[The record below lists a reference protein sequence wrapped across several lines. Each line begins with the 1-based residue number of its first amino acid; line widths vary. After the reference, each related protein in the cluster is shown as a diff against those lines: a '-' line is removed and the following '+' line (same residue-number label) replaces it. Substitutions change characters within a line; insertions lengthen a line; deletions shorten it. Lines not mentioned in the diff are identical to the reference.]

1 MPPFYQSQQFMVVE
15 NKYIQT
21 TEWMHFGVDSEGL
34 YTGLREIY
42 DRYQLPMII
51 TENGMA
57 YTDQVEKDGTIQD
70 NYRID
75 YLKQHIEKCLQFVSE
90 GYPLIGYCMWS
101 FLDVV
106 SSHEGFNKRYGLVY
120 VDRTNDNPKSCKRIK
135 KQSFYWY
142 KDVIKNNGIEKVG
155 EK

>member
-1 MPPFYQSQQFMVVE
+1 MLFPPPFISPR
-15 NKYIQT
+15 
-21 TEWMHFGVDSEGL
+21 S
-34 YTGLREIY
+34 
-42 DRYQLPMII
+42 
-51 TENGMA
+51 
-57 YTDQVEKDGTIQD
+57 EKDIHPPILGF
-70 NYRID
+70 
-75 YLKQHIEKCLQFVSE
+75 LQFVSE